1 MPIKQHVSAAVL
13 MLLLLLLL
21 LLRLLLL
28 GEKVRRG
35 EIKVTGQRR
44 LHFAF
49 CRER

>member
-13 MLLLLLLL
+13 MLLL